1 MKKRFTF
8 TLDEEIVKSAKKQAI
23 DENISLSAKVEKLLS
38 QDVGKYSA
46 EKAEKDTTNKK

>member
-23 DENISLSAKVEKLLS
+23 DENITLSAKVNCFRMMLES
-38 QDVGKYSA
+38 IARRRTQRIR
-46 EKAEKDTTNKK
+46 NKKN